1 VTEFGEMQ
9 KRDSWRLVI
18 IRPFLVTLAL
28 MAIFV
33 GCVLIVGDPMA
44 IPTTSE
50 GTVRHALESL
60 TVPGAPVVN
69 GTVSHGYD
77 CDRHEPSAAKSTV
90 RINGNRDHAELLVRR
105 QASHAGWLVDPIENK
120 NSDHLELTLEPA
132 SLKIDP
138 GYPSVKFAPHG
149 NSTYVTTVVSGQLGQ
164 KCGVD

>member
-1 VTEFGEMQ
+1 MTEFGEMQ

-50 GTVRHALESL
+50 GTVRRALESL
-60 TVPGAPVVN
+60 TVPGAPVVH

-105 QASHAGWLVDPIENK
+105 QVSRAGWLVAPMARDDDNSLLSLDPPQ
-120 NSDHLELTLEPA
+120 SDHDMLSA
-132 SLKIDP
+132 SAKI
-138 GYPSVKFAPHG
+138 SPHRG
-149 NSTYVTTVVSGQLGQ
+149 ATDVTITVWGQLGQ